1 MSLALSEAIKGYG
14 TDDPHTAEA
23 RQKLADHYGVMHNYD
38 LAVPRYVEV
47 SAVLRSASSQ
57 AVVCYQTDSV
67 CAGGDQLGLNPRY
80 IFGLR

>member
-1 MSLALSEAIKGYG
+1 MSLAFSEAIQGFG
-14 TDDPHTAEA
+14 TESPHTAEA
-23 RQKLADHYGVMHNYD
+23 RQNLADHYGVMHKYD
-38 LAVPRYVEV
+38 LAVPLYNEV

-80 IFGLR
+80 ILGLR